1 MYEIIGIDPGKN
13 GAFVY
18 YSEGKIQ
25 RVENMPL
32 RPHGRK
38 MVPDAGKIYDLLAV
52 KDANTIIVLEDVH
65 TSPRAGVASSGEFMR
80 GVGIIEGA
88 CGKHTPIFLAP
99 QKWKAATGLI
109 GSPKRASLA
118 KAEAYFPGCS
128 KFLDNCTNQVD
139 RADAICMV
147 QAAIVLRR
155 LGKI

>member
-1 MYEIIGIDPGKN
+1 MYEIIAIDPGVR

-18 YSEGKIQ
+18 YESNRIA
-25 RVENMPL
+25 RVEDMPL

-38 MVPDAGKIYDLLAV
+38 MIPDAGRIYELLIA
-52 KDANTIIVLEDVH
+52 KDAGTLIILEDVH
-65 TSPRAGVASSGEFMR
+65 TSPRAGVASSGGFMR
-80 GVGIIEGA
+80 GVGIIEGV
-88 CGKHTPIFLAP
+88 CGKHTPIFLTP

-109 GSPKRASLA
+109 GAPKRASLA
-118 KAEAYFPGCS
+118 KAETFFPECS

-147 QAAIVLRR
+147 RAALVLRR

>member
-1 MYEIIGIDPGKN
+1 MIEIIAIDPGKH

-18 YSEGKIQ
+18 YESGKIVK
-25 RVENMPL
+25 VEDMPL
-32 RPHGRK
+32 RQHGKK
-38 MVPDAGKIYDLLAV
+38 MIPDAGKIYDLLAE
-52 KDANTIIVLEDVH
+52 KSSATIIVLEDVH

-88 CGKHTPIFLAP
+88 CGNHQITFLAP

-118 KAEAYFPGCS
+118 RAEAYFPECAP
-128 KFLDNCTNQVD
+128 FLDNCANQVD

-147 QAAIVLRR
+147 QAALVLKR